1 MTRDIFSELVE
12 GFDALADAREGKATL
27 STHKVP
33 KAELEKVAQEMETGQ
48 SQSSGSSRRRWRG
61 PPA

>member
-1 MTRDIFSELVE
+1 MTFDVFGDLVE
-12 GFDALADAREGKATL
+12 GFDALADARVGKIMLRA
-27 STHKVP
+27 HEVP
-33 KAELEKVAQEMETGQ
+33 MAELVEVAQELEAGQ